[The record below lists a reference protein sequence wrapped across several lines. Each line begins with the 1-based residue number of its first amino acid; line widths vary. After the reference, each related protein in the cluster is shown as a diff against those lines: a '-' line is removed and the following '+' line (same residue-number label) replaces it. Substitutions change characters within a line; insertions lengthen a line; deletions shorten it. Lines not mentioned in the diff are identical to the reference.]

1 MDVIGTIGALQNIW
15 RIDYVDARGMLL
27 YLRESWL
34 MFAEPKLSES
44 SEKMRLKLVYITL
57 YPEKYPRVKKIA
69 TTLEGKDVNFQALTP
84 RIIIKLGNRKVERLI
99 SALITY
105 TSFLLQIFFS
115 EANIYWVANAPEIFV
130 LPLILKKKE
139 YILDYR
145 SAWPLV
151 IKFEFGKGMLSHIA
165 GYLTYT
171 ALKHA
176 KAITLTSSTLL
187 KDVEKF
193 GKKVFVIPNYPEKNY
208 FKPDVSYDDFRKLHG
223 VKKSD
228 KVILFIGKL
237 AKIEGADILP
247 SIIKELSKKGKKVVL
262 WIVGDGAL
270 RSVAEELERKMPENV
285 KFFGWHPYREIP
297 NFINAADVC
306 IVPRHKGPVSYSWN
320 EECVFKISEYM
331 FFRKPIVACGV
342 APSKEY
348 LLVKRQDM
356 VKGIIEA
363 LEGNVPRP
371 TRRTWEDEC
380 EEKVLEVIEF
390 VKSSGNEKN

>member
-1 MDVIGTIGALQNIW
+1 
-15 RIDYVDARGMLL
+15 
-27 YLRESWL
+27 
-34 MFAEPKLSES
+34 MFAKPKSNES
-44 SEKMRLKLVYITL
+44 SEKMSLKLVYITL

-69 TTLEGKDVNFQALTP
+69 TTLEGKDINFQALTP
-84 RIIIKLGNRKVERLI
+84 RIRIKLGNRKVERLI
-99 SALITY
+99 SAFITY
-105 TSFLLQIFFS
+105 TSFLLQIFFT
-115 EANIYWVANAPEIFV
+115 EANIYWVANAPDIFF

-139 YILDYR
+139 YIVDYR
-145 SAWPLV
+145 SSWPLV
-151 IKFEFGKGMLSHIA
+151 IKLEFGKGMLSRIA

-171 ALKHA
+171 ALKYA
-176 KAITLTSSTLL
+176 KVITLTSSALL
-187 KDVEKF
+187 KDVKKF
-193 GKKVFVIPNYPEKNY
+193 GKKVYVIPNYPQKDY
-208 FKPDVSYDDFRKLHG
+208 FKPDVSRDQFRKLHG
-223 VKKSD
+223 VKKGD
-228 KVILFIGKL
+228 KIILFIGKL

-247 SIIKELSKKGKKVVL
+247 SIIKELLEKRKKVVL

-270 RSVAEELERKMPENV
+270 RSMAEELERKIPENV
-285 KFFGWHPYREIP
+285 RFFGWRPYREIP

-356 VKGIIEA
+356 VKGILEA
-363 LEGNVPRP
+363 LEGNVPKP

-390 VKSSGNEKN
+390 IKSSGNMKS